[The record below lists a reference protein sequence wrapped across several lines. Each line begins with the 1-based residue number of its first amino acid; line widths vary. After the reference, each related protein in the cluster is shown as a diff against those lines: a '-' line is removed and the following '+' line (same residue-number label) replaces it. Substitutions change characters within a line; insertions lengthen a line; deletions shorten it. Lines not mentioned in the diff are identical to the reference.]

1 MEAQTFNLSTQE
13 VQVGGS
19 LWVQGQP
26 DVQCEFYNSQGY
38 TEKPCL
44 KRQNKQ
50 TKAQHI

>member
-26 DVQCEFYNSQGY
+26 DVQCEVYNSQGY

-44 KRQNKQ
+44 NRQDKQ
-50 TKAQHI
+50 TKAQPI